1 MACNALRFFISF
13 FWEYGCVFVSFI
25 VFVFVS
31 GFESF
36 FQSIPMSLLW
46 ELCRLGDVEA
56 VKAALARGEDVNH
69 RLDDKTMLMFVVTK
83 CSSDN
88 HVEVLRLLLEHPA
101 TEVNVA
107 AEPESFTALHVATQQ
122 AVIIAIIVRVII
134 MWQNTRDTLR
144 Q

>member
-1 MACNALRFFISF
+1 
-13 FWEYGCVFVSFI
+13 
-25 VFVFVS
+25 
-31 GFESF
+31 
-36 FQSIPMSLLW
+36 MSLLW

-122 AVIIAIIVRVII
+122 VIIIVIIIVIIVIIIVIIVRVII
-134 MWQNTRDTLR
+134 MWQHTRDTLR
-144 Q
+144 R

>member
-1 MACNALRFFISF
+1 
-13 FWEYGCVFVSFI
+13 
-25 VFVFVS
+25 
-31 GFESF
+31 
-36 FQSIPMSLLW
+36 MSLLW

-83 CSSDN
+83 CNSDN

-122 AVIIAIIVRVII
+122 VIIIVIVIVILII
-134 MWQNTRDTLR
+134 MWQHTWDTLR